1 MPLPHP
7 QHPTQPPLRFV
18 TWLAPSLP
26 LALFAAIVDGCA
38 EILDR
43 PVSLQSVTEL
53 SGPSPD
59 ADPLARG
66 DAEVGFLCPPTYRRM
81 RACGAPVELLA
92 APVFADPRAAGRPV
106 YFSDV
111 VVSASSPA
119 HHLGD
124 LRGGTFAYNDPA
136 SLSGWECLGAA
147 LAARGESL
155 GFFSRYRRSGSHLA
169 SIDLVARGEA
179 DAAAIDSNA
188 LLLALASAPLRASAV
203 RVLETWG
210 PWPVQPVVVR
220 GGVAPDERR
229 ALRAALL
236 SLHERPCTRGALA
249 AFAVERFVPA
259 RECEY
264 LDLDLGRVA
273 RRRQVLDRPSYGT
286 ARRLA

>member
-1 MPLPHP
+1 MTSHP
-7 QHPTQPPLRFV
+7 KDPPAPLRFV

-26 LALFAAIVDGCA
+26 LGLFAAVADGCA
-38 EILDR
+38 ERLDR
-43 PVSLQSVTEL
+43 PVSLACVTDL

-66 DAEVGFLCPPTYRRM
+66 DADVGFLCPPTYRRM
-81 RACGAPVELLA
+81 RARGASVELLA
-92 APVFADPRAAGRPV
+92 APVFADPRADGLPV

-111 VVSASSPA
+111 VVPARSAA
-119 HHLGD
+119 RDLED

-136 SLSGWECLGAA
+136 SLSGWECLGPA

-169 SIDLVARGEA
+169 SIELVARGEA

-188 LLLALASAPLRASAV
+188 LSLARTSDPLRASAV

-210 PWPVQPVVVR
+210 PWPVQPAVVR
-220 GGVAPDERR
+220 GGVAPEVRR

-236 SLHERPCTRGALA
+236 SLHEQPRARAALA

-259 RECEY
+259 RECAY
-264 LDLDLGRVA
+264 LGLDPGRAA
-273 RRRQVLDRPSYGT
+273 RPGQVPGRPSCGA

>member
-1 MPLPHP
+1 MP
-7 QHPTQPPLRFV
+7 PPLRFL

-26 LALFAAIVDGCA
+26 LELFAAIADGCA
-38 EILDR
+38 EILER
-43 PVSLQSVTEL
+43 PVSLESVTEL

-59 ADPLARG
+59 ADPLACG
-66 DAEVGFLCPPTYRRM
+66 EADVGFLCPPTFRRM
-81 RACGAPVELLA
+81 RAGGAPVELLA
-92 APVFADPRAAGRPV
+92 APVFADARAAGRPV

-119 HHLGD
+119 HDLED

-136 SLSGWECLGAA
+136 SLSGWECLGPA

-169 SIDLVARGEA
+169 SIELVVRGEA

-188 LLLALASAPLRASAV
+188 LSLALARDPPRASAV

-220 GGVAPDERR
+220 GGVAPEERR
-229 ALRAALL
+229 ALRDALL
-236 SLHERPCTRGALA
+236 SLHERPRARRALA
-249 AFAVERFVPA
+249 AFGVERFVPA

-264 LDLDLGRVA
+264 LDLDLGHGTAGTGA
-273 RRRQVLDRPSYGT
+273 RPLSHGT